1 MIRRALLVGAAVVLA
16 AAGCQH
22 ATAQARHPAGR
33 HPSASAPAGSPS
45 PSGPASASSSP
56 SAPPSSVATPDD
68 GPPHVG
74 PVLDRCHTAQ
84 LVGRFAPSA
93 DGGTAGVSYGALQ
106 LSNRGAT
113 CQIYGYPGM
122 QLYDAAG
129 RPVPTDVVRSTERAP
144 TLITLRSGGTAW
156 AQLRWSPVNGTGDNQ
171 PGQCQPTSASARVTP
186 PDETTQLTVAI
197 SIVACERGHIDT
209 WPMAAFPLQKV

>member
-1 MIRRALLVGAAVVLA
+1 MIRRTLLVGAAVLLV

-22 ATAQARHPAGR
+22 ATGHARHPAGHR
-33 HPSASAPAGSPS
+33 PSASAPAGGPS
-45 PSGPASASSSP
+45 PSGPASAGPSP
-56 SAPPSSVATPDD
+56 SAPPSSAPTN
-68 GPPHVG
+68 VG

-93 DGGTAGVSYGALQ
+93 DGGTAGVFYGALE
-106 LSNRGAT
+106 LANRGAT
-113 CQIYGYPGM
+113 CQLYGYPGM

-129 RPVPTDVVRSTERAP
+129 HPVPTDVVRSTERAP

-156 AQLRWSPVNGTGDNQ
+156 AELRWSPVNGTGDHQN
-171 PGQCQPTSASARVTP
+171 GQCQPTSASARVTP

-197 SIVACERGHIDT
+197 SIVACERGRIDT
-209 WPMAAFPLQKV
+209 WPMAASAPFPLRKV